1 MLGRLFAGFAF
12 AAPIL
17 VALQTH
23 AAAQQ
28 RGQQPATLTEK
39 QFQESKEAQAHVAA
53 AMAIAKADLFEEAA
67 NLCSA
72 RGPQRPAVVRQE
84 AGLPPIPDVRKR
96 G

>member
-12 AAPIL
+12 AASIL

-39 QFQESKEAQAHVAA
+39 QFQESQRVRSELEAERKLRDQELQQRQQYEATQRLVARS
-53 AMAIAKADLFEEAA
+53 E
-67 NLCSA
+67 
-72 RGPQRPAVVRQE
+72 
-84 AGLPPIPDVRKR
+84 
-96 G
+96 